1 MPWIFFLLFPP
12 LSFFFPRTFV
22 ATRVRNDETNCWK
35 KIVIVFFF
43 FCIYLYNFSI
53 QGNDVSLI
61 LDTDC
66 CKKTKRVLRRFV
78 VDVNE
83 KTVERIVGN
92 IYIILLSL
100 FFIIYSTFSTK
111 SRDWILSASQKEDD
125 KITKSFNEKL
135 QLILTSRARVC
146 VCVRVCIYVY
156 SKERGRDDAFDD
168 GFLET
173 KPGINQIKR
182 CLDNY
187 MDEAVGLY
195 NTSVNSHSAAINRIM
210 DRPLRD
216 INRNEIMRKV
226 LRAVIR
232 GDCPIIMSSL
242 VVSILIKLH
251 RDIHSPTLAK
261 FYLIFRV
268 PFIPFARSF

>member
-1 MPWIFFLLFPP
+1 MDFFFLPP
-12 LSFFFPRTFV
+12 TLSFFFPRTFV
-22 ATRVRNDETNCWK
+22 AIRVRNDETNCWK

-43 FCIYLYNFSI
+43 FFVYISTIFPFRGTMYRWYLIPIAAKKRN
-53 QGNDVSLI
+53 VCCVVLSL
-61 LDTDC
+61 TWM
-66 CKKTKRVLRRFV
+66 KKRW
-78 VDVNE
+78 NE
-83 KTVERIVGN
+83 LLE

-100 FFIIYSTFSTK
+100 FFIIYSTK

-168 GFLET
+168 GSLET